1 MKKKILKSI
10 KSKIITV
17 SVSFTLI
24 LTILIASLSY
34 YFFNSYETK
43 SIIRSAEFNLQLVS
57 GLVEQDVNFLNT
69 LCDWCSTNSQMI
81 SFLRKPY
88 VSDATK
94 LSVYKLFSEE
104 YNNNHSNMYIQRIIV
119 TDSNFTRMLQVG
131 STVTQTAPVNM
142 DRLPDLFK
150 SNGDKPDTW
159 NKIISDP
166 FATGR
171 VIKTNTIPLIRPIYQ
186 SSSKRIIGYIYMQ
199 VNTAIITDRLKSYS
213 TEPDSKL
220 YFTIGDSTYQIEN
233 TNFIKISSDFVRK
246 EQISSDALNDE
257 KTRLYE
263 ITDKDGNERKLISY
277 PVGRTSMVL
286 SQTFPNQ
293 RIMQQRS
300 IFQRLFFIVCIGV
313 VLIGMLF
320 TLYLNQIINS
330 PVKKLRKK
338 LASISKGDFSYSPEI
353 EWNNEFGDV
362 GRGIN
367 DLSRNVVVLMENLL
381 ADEKKKNELEY
392 KMLLNQISP
401 HFLYNTLESIKWM
414 AIIQNATGIAEM
426 TQALSRLL
434 KIICKDESKLVPLKN
449 EISFLDDYFLIQQYR
464 YGGSIT
470 FKKDIDNDVTD
481 VLIPK
486 FSLQP
491 VLENAIF
498 HGIEPNGGVGTIYL
512 EAHRKGETVEI
523 SLTDDGVGMDEQT
536 IAKIFSGKEEEQP
549 GILRQL
555 GIFNVHKRIQY
566 EFGEHFGLSIA
577 SKPGEFTK
585 VTVKIPYT
593 TTNKDDGEEK

>member
-69 LCDWCSTNSQMI
+69 FCDWCSTNSQMI
-81 SFLRKPY
+81 SYLRKPY

-300 IFQRLFFIVCIGV
+300 IFQRLIFIVCIGV

>member
-199 VNTAIITDRLKSYS
+199 VNTAIITDRLKSFS

-300 IFQRLFFIVCIGV
+300 IFQRLIFIVCIGV